1 MITNLIFD
9 WAIRT
14 PDRTAVIYNGHPWSY
29 RSFAQIISVARGY
42 FARRGYIGPGYAV
55 LAIPNLINFWVLS
68 LALRSLGLTTIGV
81 PSATAVRN
89 LSLPDV
95 RCVITGTSPRETYAG
110 LGDLC
115 TELGLPLLSV
125 SLDGERALGLDASEA
140 PDSSGGHI
148 LMTSGTT
155 GTHKMI
161 LWSST
166 FDAVSLR
173 RRVKMFGLNQ
183 DTVFC
188 VFDFWPWT
196 GPGYRWTVSPWTVG
210 GATLIEQSSQPYK
223 ALLRPGITHAI
234 LAPALL
240 SGILAAPTDAFPRSD
255 AMQLAVTAGALS
267 QTQIDLAKVRITSR
281 LFNSL
286 ASTETGHIAFT
297 PLETPEDRLW
307 HRLIP
312 GRLTEIVD
320 EADRPVSIGEIG
332 RLRVSTAGGPTSYLN
347 NEAATRI
354 FFKNDFFYT
363 GDLAVM
369 RSDGRMALQGR
380 ISDVINVQGNKVSPA
395 PIEDRLSE
403 SLGVSGVCLFSTP
416 DNDGEEVI
424 HLVIESPT
432 PYNSERLIAAL
443 NQEFG
448 GGFHRACVHCVATL
462 PRNQMG
468 KVMRQATRSK
478 VIGSQPRF
486 ARAD

>member
-1 MITNLIFD
+1 MITDLIFD

-14 PDRTAVIYNGHPWSY
+14 PDRTAVIYNGQPWSY
-29 RSFAQIISVARGY
+29 RTFAQIISVARGY

-68 LALRSLGLTTIGV
+68 VALRSLGLTTIGV
-81 PSATAVRN
+81 PSARAVRN

-95 RCVITGTSPRETYAG
+95 RCVITSTSPSETYAG

-125 SLDGERALGLDASEA
+125 SLDGEPALGLDASEA
-140 PDSSGGHI
+140 PDPSGGHI

-155 GTHKMI
+155 GIHKMI
-161 LWSST
+161 LSSST
-166 FDAVSLR
+166 DAVYLR
-173 RRVKMFGLNQ
+173 HRVKMLGLNQ

-196 GPGYRWTVSPWTVG
+196 GAGYRWTASPWTVG

-234 LAPALL
+234 LTPALL
-240 SGILAAPTDAFPRSD
+240 SGILAAPADAFPRND
-255 AMQLAVTAGALS
+255 ALQLAVTAGAMS
-267 QTQIDLAKVRITSR
+267 QTQIDQAKARITSR
-281 LFNSL
+281 LFSSL
-286 ASTETGHIAFT
+286 ASTEAGIIAHT
-297 PLETPEDRLW
+297 PLDTPEDRLW

-320 EADRPVSIGEIG
+320 ETDRPVSIGEIG

-380 ISDVINVQGNKVSPA
+380 ISDVINLQGDKVSPA

-403 SLGVSGVCLFSTP
+403 LLGVSGVCLFSTP
-416 DNDGEEVI
+416 DNDGEEII
-424 HLVIESPT
+424 HVVIETPT
-432 PYNSERLIAAL
+432 PYNSERLTAVL
-443 NQEFG
+443 SQEFG
-448 GGFHRACVHCVATL
+448 GGFRRACVHCVAAL
-462 PRNQMG
+462 PRNEMG
-468 KVMRQATRSK
+468 KIMRQAIRTK
-478 VIGSQPRF
+478 VISSQPNF
-486 ARAD
+486 AHVD